1 LPSARDAA
9 KSGGIL
15 PGALLVGKNTSN
27 QALGAVKHG
36 MQTQTI
42 QAVIADD
49 DNVTRHLLRTLL
61 RQHAIEV
68 IGEACNGKEA
78 LQKCAALAPD
88 LLFLDINMQEMG
100 GFETL
105 HALRQDMPGL
115 AVIMISSD
123 STADNVKKALAQG
136 AAGFVVKPFC
146 PASVIEAVTRCT
158 HKHA

>member
-1 LPSARDAA
+1 M
-9 KSGGIL
+9 KY
-15 PGALLVGKNTSN
+15 
-27 QALGAVKHG
+27 Q
-36 MQTQTI
+36 MTQV
-42 QAVIADD
+42 VIADD
-49 DNVTRHLLRTLL
+49 DPVTRHLLRMLL
-61 RQHAIEV
+61 RQYAIDV

-78 LQKCAALAPD
+78 LLKCAALTPD

-115 AVIMISSD
+115 AIIMISSD
-123 STADNVKKALAQG
+123 STSDNVRKALTQG

-158 HKHA
+158 QRRA